1 MAKIKVTNRNIANP
15 FQKMSVVSDFL
26 ALVGDDRTGSGV
38 SFDSSLLYTD
48 YCFVCILFCLYVC
61 LCTYMLIEV

>member
-1 MAKIKVTNRNIANP
+1 MAKIKVTNKNIAKP

-38 SFDSSLLYTD
+38 SFDSSLLYLS
-48 YCFVCILFCLYVC
+48 LF
-61 LCTYMLIEV
+61 EDGKSDPP

>member
-26 ALVGDDRTGSGV
+26 ALVEDDRTGSGV
-38 SFDSSLLYTD
+38 SFDSSLLYLS
-48 YCFVCILFCLYVC
+48 LF
-61 LCTYMLIEV
+61 EDGKSDPP

>member
-1 MAKIKVTNRNIANP
+1 MAKVKVTNRNIANP

-38 SFDSSLLYTD
+38 SFDSSLLYLS
-48 YCFVCILFCLYVC
+48 LF
-61 LCTYMLIEV
+61 EDGKSDPP